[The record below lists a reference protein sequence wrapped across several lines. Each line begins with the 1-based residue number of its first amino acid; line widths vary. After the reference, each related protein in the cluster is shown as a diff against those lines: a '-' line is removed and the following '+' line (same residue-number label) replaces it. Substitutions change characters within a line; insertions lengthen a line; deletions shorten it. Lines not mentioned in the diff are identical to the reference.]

1 MKVFTVFFREE
12 ILSMLNRIIEACN
25 NCGYSTTEVK
35 RAAERLM
42 LELEEYT
49 KRY

>member
-12 ILSMLNRIIEACN
+12 ILSMLNRIIEACD
-25 NCGYSTTEVK
+25 NCGSSTTEIK

-49 KRY
+49 KRN